1 MIDEILLWRGDEETM
16 KALTMGL
23 GAEERRERRQKGSGQ
38 EPALIAG
45 KCIGRWEVRNVF
57 LQSSNGY
64 KIRII

>member
-16 KALTMGL
+16 KALL

-38 EPALIAG
+38 EPAIIAG